1 MASPTASEGAV
12 AADHRPALTVEELCF
27 ASAMSCFEGWLK
39 MDPAIGPRTMSYVT
53 KFISRTLEKTHNL
66 KEVRETLSRSVEV
79 WVWLTKSFAA
89 ALPSLT
95 TRSIGPLQ
103 NLNDPEKGVTPQ
115 ESTALITKNYT
126 SLKEDLQLL
135 IKLMHIARNLL
146 VVPEPEI
153 PQDLCAAAQFDK
165 MLYQT
170 ITLCV
175 NVTSKAYDGD
185 ILEETAR
192 HKLSEITELYK
203 KLLITCLQ
211 QAHNWIAKNDRNKMS
226 FWSAVLFDDESGEE
240 QQDAGAQFAD
250 FRPDFAKM
258 EVYNWIERNSRMCDK
273 ARQLLVDYQ
282 QNLGSRGSPPG
293 GLSENSVLSWNWM
306 PHVRPRADDIGQE
319 TKITPQWKEDEQD
332 KFEQDRLYGRVSREV
347 DTWWLKVRDPNYDEW
362 IISMP
367 SVEKAHQLIEGCKL
381 SSLNRYPHSYRNDD
395 QEGSVH
401 SAENV
406 QMPEHQGPEGEVR
419 DDRHYNLPD
428 YNDDMIEDED
438 VDDDESYGE
447 GPMSGLLTEVPNIL
461 DPKQIEALHM
471 IVKSCILDSAGISL
485 SRAGENLQKT
495 RCRMFLSLECG
506 RSLLRE
512 ILVFIAVWEKSEQ
525 SLIFQLTTQIVEAI
539 HHSALIP
546 FAWQSLRIP
555 KDIISPAQ
563 TVLLRLVNN
572 MFRTRLQDPI
582 QPGSKGHLRDI
593 KLLQFLY
600 IQFRTRIVPECTA
613 LMHLQTQIR
622 NEVCDP
628 VDFPVDS
635 WDMER
640 AKDGLQQFLDL
651 LMTVNEPME
660 WRTCLIQWEAVFD
673 LLVLLKSLESAVPK
687 KPMVDLPDRSAHR
700 RPPPPH
706 DDDRDHDYDSADPPP
721 PPPPPPIQEHAHK
734 FPWAGIKGQIL
745 HIIAGLLQP
754 EAGRS
759 GPGNPVVQKQ
769 ILQHNGIISLLNCC
783 VYDDHNR
790 FARERVQICL
800 KWLMDGS
807 AEANKVLHDLVAVS
821 PPPNLQPA
829 PDANGVSQP
838 VPLRVDGIAGEVK
851 VRVKNPQS
859 SSSAQQQQQQQ
870 QQHPSAAY
878 NQYPPRPSS
887 AASNDSRTTTN
898 SNTSTSSSHG
908 DHIHDHDHRSAQ
920 AAPMAINTHI
930 IDAQAA
936 IAPVRVHGPAPPPPP
951 PAPPAALTLP
961 SLASPLM
968 SVSPSDYERFT
979 KAYMNA
985 LPPLH
990 SAATGVP
997 GGHLNH
1003 PMMQA
1008 VRNHGGRP
1016 EDLFKDILTLA
1027 DEAARLAIGQ
1037 PPFVSPSGSPYHG
1050 GSGSASGSGSGSGS
1064 RQRDAEE
1071 TEEEDFM

>member
-1 MASPTASEGAV
+1 MATPASPEGAV

-103 NLNDPEKGVTPQ
+103 SLNDPEKGVTPQ

-226 FWSAVLFDDESGEE
+226 FWCAVLFDDESGEE

-250 FRPDFAKM
+250 FRPDVAKM
-258 EVYNWIERNSRMCDK
+258 EVQNWIERNSRMCDK

-293 GLSENSVLSWNWM
+293 SLPENPVLSWNWM
-306 PHVRPRADDIGQE
+306 PHVRPRADDIGEE

-600 IQFRTRIVPECTA
+600 IQFRTRIVPECAA
-613 LMHLQTQIR
+613 LMHLQAQIR

-628 VDFPVDS
+628 ADFPVDS

-651 LMTVNEPME
+651 LMTVNEPIE

-754 EAGRS
+754 EAGRA

-769 ILQHNGIISLLNCC
+769 IIQHNGIISLLNCC

-829 PDANGVSQP
+829 PDASGLTQP

-851 VRVKNPQS
+851 VRVKPNNLQSASPSS
-859 SSSAQQQQQQQ
+859 SSSAQQQQQQH
-870 QQHPSAAY
+870 HPSAAY
-878 NQYPPRPSS
+878 QQYPPRPSS
-887 AASNDSRTTTN
+887 AASNDSGTTTN
-898 SNTSTSSSHG
+898 SNTSTSSST
-908 DHIHDHDHRSAQ
+908 HDHDH
-920 AAPMAINTHI
+920 
-930 IDAQAA
+930 
-936 IAPVRVHGPAPPPPP
+936 
-951 PAPPAALTLP
+951 
-961 SLASPLM
+961 
-968 SVSPSDYERFT
+968 
-979 KAYMNA
+979 
-985 LPPLH
+985 
-990 SAATGVP
+990 
-997 GGHLNH
+997 
-1003 PMMQA
+1003 
-1008 VRNHGGRP
+1008 
-1016 EDLFKDILTLA
+1016 
-1027 DEAARLAIGQ
+1027 
-1037 PPFVSPSGSPYHG
+1037 
-1050 GSGSASGSGSGSGS
+1050 
-1064 RQRDAEE
+1064 
-1071 TEEEDFM
+1071 